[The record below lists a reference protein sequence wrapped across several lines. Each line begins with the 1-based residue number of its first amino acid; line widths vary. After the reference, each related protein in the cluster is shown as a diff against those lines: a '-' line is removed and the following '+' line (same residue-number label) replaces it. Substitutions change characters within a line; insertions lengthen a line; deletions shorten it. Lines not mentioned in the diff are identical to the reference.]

1 MSQTP
6 NKTIWTPD
14 YEIYIPSNEA
24 VITQRKLEG
33 LKKLAEIKQWGIRNP
48 TKFMKQFIGVDLLD
62 SQEYVF
68 MNSWNKP
75 FCLWLESRGAGKAL
89 DLDTRI
95 PTPSGDKTMRDIEI
109 GDYVFDEKGK
119 PTKVIAISPIFYD
132 HDCYEVEFSDGEK
145 IIADADHLWEV
156 NDHNQ
161 IKTINT
167 ELMFKTYLHPPR
179 KNHPSWKQE
188 KRYSV
193 ELCKPLEYEEK
204 ELPIHPYV
212 LGLWLGDGKSD
223 DGYITTHRKDC
234 DEMVS
239 LIKSTRYKVSSIYDD
254 SGNNK
259 RIRILNQYDVPL
271 RTLLRENNLFFN
283 KHIPES
289 YLLSST
295 KQRLELMQGLMDTD
309 GTIDKRGTNLCE
321 FTQSIK
327 HERLINDFSCL
338 LSSFGIKH
346 KLICRENKLQNNIYK
361 SIRISFKISKN
372 IPCFK
377 LNRKISLINTEKNIP
392 VRTLRKTI
400 VKVASIESRP
410 TKCICV
416 DSPSHLYLCGE
427 KNTVTHNSTMLA
439 LYFMTK
445 GLLFN
450 NYWAYI
456 CSGNADQAQETFRK
470 IEDIAKKNIES
481 MTGLTDVFVNELVK
495 NQANTDGFV
504 RSPMGFTY
512 KLYNGSFVKTL
523 NSNID
528 GKRGKRANAVC
539 FDEGSW
545 LTEEIFNV
553 IGAFTAVN
561 KDFKLGGDVD
571 VNAIPREIPNQLLY
585 ASSASSV
592 DTAFY
597 NKYRDFSKKMF
608 LGDDRYFVADI
619 NCDIVIHATRKG
631 IALNKSLLSQETVDN
646 EMRNNPE
653 KALREYY
660 NRFTKDGGV
669 NQIIKRS
676 LIVRNSEKYV
686 PVMYNDTG
694 ERKFV
699 LCYDPAR
706 NIDNSTVLI
715 CEILD
720 TEDGYKLRVVNSV
733 NFTDL
738 NIKKKKKPM
747 RTPDQ
752 IAALK
757 ELIVNYNGKDVPDY
771 DNIFFLIDGGS
782 GGGGNLIPDFFMEDW
797 KDKAGKTHKGLL
809 DKEYSA
815 DYIKQYPTAINKI
828 KVVTPSAYKSQMYE
842 ALIKMVES
850 DLIIFPEHY
859 DNHGYLVFTNEDTFK
874 VNSVKQELYAKGFTD
889 EEVEEKLSEMNLVQQ
904 ETYKLS
910 LDEENA
916 LSQIDAMKEEIVNIC
931 RTKRDGGKDAFKLPA
946 HKDADTGASEGTM
959 HKHHCALAA

>member
-1 MSQTP
+1 MQIATQD
-6 NKTIWTPD
+6 KTIWTPD
-14 YEIYIPSNEA
+14 YQIYVKPTEA
-24 VITQRKLEG
+24 IISQRKLEG

-48 TKFMKQFIGVDLLD
+48 TKFMTRFLGVELLD

-95 PTPSGDKTMRDIEI
+95 PTPSGDKTMRDIEV
-109 GDYVFDEKGK
+109 GDYVFDDKGN
-119 PTKVIAISPIFYD
+119 PTKVIGVSPIFYD
-132 HDCYEVEFSDGEK
+132 HECYEVEFSDGEK
-145 IIADADHLWEV
+145 IIADAEHLWKIV
-156 NDHNQ
+156 NGNN
-161 IKTINT
+161 IKV
-167 ELMFKTYLHPPR
+167 LKTHDIFESYY
-179 KNHPSWKQE
+179 
-188 KRYSV
+188 KRIDKSNFLVPVCPGMDKYENSYKEISSV
-193 ELCKPLEYEEK
+193 
-204 ELPIHPYV
+204 
-212 LGLWLGDGKSD
+212 
-223 DGYITTHRKDC
+223 TTH
-234 DEMVS
+234 
-239 LIKSTRYKVSSIYDD
+239 
-254 SGNNK
+254 
-259 RIRILNQYDVPL
+259 
-271 RTLLRENNLFFN
+271 
-283 KHIPES
+283 
-289 YLLSST
+289 
-295 KQRLELMQGLMDTD
+295 
-309 GTIDKRGTNLCE
+309 
-321 FTQSIK
+321 
-327 HERLINDFSCL
+327 
-338 LSSFGIKH
+338 
-346 KLICRENKLQNNIYK
+346 QN
-361 SIRISFKISKN
+361 
-372 IPCFK
+372 
-377 LNRKISLINTEKNIP
+377 
-392 VRTLRKTI
+392 
-400 VKVASIESRP
+400 RP

-445 GLLFN
+445 GMLFN

-481 MTGLTDVFVNELVK
+481 MTGLTDVFKNEIVI
-495 NQANTDGFV
+495 NQANSDGFI

-512 KLYNGSFVKTL
+512 RLYNGSFVKTL

-545 LTEEIFNV
+545 LSEEIFNV

-561 KDFKLGGDVD
+561 KEFKLGGNVD

-597 NKYRDFSKKMF
+597 SKYRDFSKKMF

-619 NCDIVIHATRKG
+619 NCDVVIHATKKG
-631 IALNKSLLSQETVDN
+631 IPLSKSLLSQETVDN

-660 NRFTKDGGV
+660 NRFTKDGGI

-676 LIVRNSEKYV
+676 LIVRNSEKYA
-686 PVMYNDTG
+686 PVLYNDTG
-694 ERKFV
+694 ERKFL

-706 NIDNSTVLI
+706 NIDNSTVLVS
-715 CEILD
+715 EILD
-720 TEDGYKLRVVNSV
+720 TDDGYKLKIVNSV

-752 IAALK
+752 IEALK
-757 ELIVNYNGKDVPDY
+757 ELLINYNGKNIPDY
-771 DNIFFLIDGGS
+771 DNVFFMIDGGS

-797 KDKAGKTHKGLL
+797 KDKTGKTHKGLL

-815 DYIKQYPTAINKI
+815 DYIKQYPTAVNKI

-850 DLIIFPEHY
+850 DLIIFPEQY
-859 DNHGYLVFTNEDTFK
+859 DNHGFLVFSNHNTEKINE
-874 VNSVKQELYAKGFTD
+874 VKAELYANGFTD
-889 EEVEEKLSEMNLVQQ
+889 KEVDEKLSEMNLVQQ

-931 RTKRDGGKDAFKLPA
+931 RVKRDGGKDAFKLPA
-946 HKDADTGASEGTM
+946 HKDADTGASEATM
-959 HKHHCALAA
+959 HKIRCAIAA

>member
-1 MSQTP
+1 MKQKTP
-6 NKTIWTPD
+6 EKTIWTPD
-14 YEIYIPSNEA
+14 YEIYIPPNEN
-24 VITQRKLEG
+24 VVTQRKLEG
-33 LKKLAEIKQWGIRNP
+33 LQKLAEIKQWGIRNP
-48 TKFMKQFIGVDLLD
+48 TKFMNRFLGVELLD

-68 MNSWNKP
+68 MNSWHRP

-95 PTPSGDKTMRDIEI
+95 PTPFGDKTMRDIQI

-119 PTKVIAISPIFYD
+119 PTKVIATSPIFYD

-156 NDHNQ
+156 HCLNSTYV
-161 IKTINT
+161 KNT
-167 ELMFKTYLHPPR
+167 ATL
-179 KNHPSWKQE
+179 
-188 KRYSV
+188 YSV
-193 ELCKPLEYEEK
+193 YNRQDKKEYF
-204 ELPIHPYV
+204 
-212 LGLWLGDGKSD
+212 
-223 DGYITTHRKDC
+223 
-234 DEMVS
+234 
-239 LIKSTRYKVSSIYDD
+239 
-254 SGNNK
+254 
-259 RIRILNQYDVPL
+259 Q
-271 RTLLRENNLFFN
+271 
-283 KHIPES
+283 
-289 YLLSST
+289 
-295 KQRLELMQGLMDTD
+295 
-309 GTIDKRGTNLCE
+309 
-321 FTQSIK
+321 
-327 HERLINDFSCL
+327 
-338 LSSFGIKH
+338 
-346 KLICRENKLQNNIYK
+346 
-361 SIRISFKISKN
+361 
-372 IPCFK
+372 
-377 LNRKISLINTEKNIP
+377 
-392 VRTLRKTI
+392 
-400 VKVASIESRP
+400 VKVCTSKDAYGNLHKEITSVTPHKTVP

-445 GLLFN
+445 GMLFN

-470 IEDIAKKNIES
+470 IEDIAKNNIES
-481 MTGLTDVFVNELVK
+481 MTGLTDIFRNEIVI
-495 NQANTDGFV
+495 NQANSDGFI

-545 LTEEIFNV
+545 LSEEIFNV

-561 KDFKLGGDVD
+561 KGFKMGGGVD
-571 VNAIPREIPNQLLY
+571 TNALPREIPNQLLY

-619 NCDIVIHATRKG
+619 NCDIVIHATQKG
-631 IALNKSLLSQETVDN
+631 IPLNKALLDQATVDN

-660 NRFTKDGGV
+660 NRFTKDGGI

-676 LIVRNSEKYV
+676 LIVRNSEKYA
-686 PVMYNDTG
+686 PVLYNDTG

-715 CEILD
+715 CEILE
-720 TEDGYKLRVVNSV
+720 TEDGYKLKVVNSV

-747 RTPDQ
+747 RTPEQ
-752 IAALK
+752 IEALK
-757 ELIVNYNGKDVPDY
+757 ELIINYNGKNVPDY
-771 DNIFFLIDGGS
+771 DNIFFMIDGGS

-809 DKEYSA
+809 DREYSE
-815 DYIKQYPTAINKI
+815 DYIKQYPRAINKI
-828 KVVTPSAYKSQMYE
+828 KVVTPSGYKSQMYE

-850 DLIIFPEHY
+850 DLIIFPEQY
-859 DNHGYLVFTNEDTFK
+859 DNHGYLVFSNQNKEE
-874 VNSVKQELYAKGFTD
+874 VNRVKQELYASGLTD
-889 EEVEEKLSEMNLVQQ
+889 EQVDEKLSEMNLVSQ

-931 RTKRDGGKDAFKLPA
+931 RVKRDGGKDSFKLPA
-946 HKDADTGASEGTM
+946 HKDADTGASEATM
-959 HKHHCALAA
+959 HKQHCASAA

>member
-1 MSQTP
+1 MQIATQD
-6 NKTIWTPD
+6 KTIWTPD
-14 YEIYIPSNEA
+14 YQIYVKPTDAIIS
-24 VITQRKLEG
+24 QRKLEG

-48 TKFMKQFIGVDLLD
+48 TKFMTRFLGVELLD

-95 PTPSGDKTMRDIEI
+95 PTPSGDKTMRDIEV
-109 GDYVFDEKGK
+109 GDYVFDDKGN
-119 PTKVIAISPIFYD
+119 PTKVIGVSPIFYD
-132 HDCYEVEFSDGEK
+132 HECYEVEFSDGEK
-145 IIADADHLWEV
+145 IIADAEHLWKIV
-156 NDHNQ
+156 DGNN
-161 IKTINT
+161 IKV
-167 ELMFKTYLHPPR
+167 LKTHDIFESYY
-179 KNHPSWKQE
+179 
-188 KRYSV
+188 KRIDKSNFLVPVCPGMDKYENSYKEISSV
-193 ELCKPLEYEEK
+193 
-204 ELPIHPYV
+204 
-212 LGLWLGDGKSD
+212 
-223 DGYITTHRKDC
+223 TTH
-234 DEMVS
+234 
-239 LIKSTRYKVSSIYDD
+239 
-254 SGNNK
+254 
-259 RIRILNQYDVPL
+259 Q
-271 RTLLRENNLFFN
+271 
-283 KHIPES
+283 
-289 YLLSST
+289 
-295 KQRLELMQGLMDTD
+295 
-309 GTIDKRGTNLCE
+309 
-321 FTQSIK
+321 
-327 HERLINDFSCL
+327 
-338 LSSFGIKH
+338 
-346 KLICRENKLQNNIYK
+346 
-361 SIRISFKISKN
+361 
-372 IPCFK
+372 
-377 LNRKISLINTEKNIP
+377 
-392 VRTLRKTI
+392 
-400 VKVASIESRP
+400 SRP

-445 GLLFN
+445 GMLFN

-481 MTGLTDVFVNELVK
+481 MTGLTDVFKNEIVI
-495 NQANTDGFV
+495 NQANSDGFI

-512 KLYNGSFVKTL
+512 RLYNGSFVKTL

-545 LTEEIFNV
+545 LSEEIFNV

-561 KDFKLGGDVD
+561 KEFKLGGNVD

-597 NKYRDFSKKMF
+597 SKYRDFSKKMF

-619 NCDIVIHATRKG
+619 NCDVVIHATKKG
-631 IALNKSLLSQETVDN
+631 IPLSKSLLSQETVDN

-660 NRFTKDGGV
+660 NRFTKDGGI

-676 LIVRNSEKYV
+676 LIVRNSEKYA
-686 PVMYNDTG
+686 PVLYNDTG
-694 ERKFV
+694 ERKFL

-706 NIDNSTVLI
+706 NIDNSTVLVS
-715 CEILD
+715 EILD
-720 TEDGYKLRVVNSV
+720 TDDGYKLKIVNSV

-752 IAALK
+752 IEALK
-757 ELIVNYNGKDVPDY
+757 ELLINYNGKNVPDY
-771 DNIFFLIDGGS
+771 DNVFFMIDGGS

-797 KDKAGKTHKGLL
+797 KDKTGKTHKGLL

-815 DYIKQYPTAINKI
+815 DYIKQYPTAVNKI

-842 ALIKMVES
+842 ALIKMIES
-850 DLIIFPEHY
+850 DLIIFPEQY
-859 DNHGYLVFTNEDTFK
+859 DNHGFLVFSNHNTEKINE
-874 VNSVKQELYAKGFTD
+874 VKAELYANGFTD
-889 EEVEEKLSEMNLVQQ
+889 EEVDEKLSEMNLVQQ

-931 RTKRDGGKDAFKLPA
+931 RVKRDGGKDAFKLPA
-946 HKDADTGASEGTM
+946 HKDADTGASEATM
-959 HKHHCALAA
+959 HKIRCAIAA

>member
-1 MSQTP
+1 MQIATQD
-6 NKTIWTPD
+6 KTIWTPD
-14 YEIYIPSNEA
+14 YQIYVKPTEA
-24 VITQRKLEG
+24 IISQRKLEG

-48 TKFMKQFIGVDLLD
+48 TKFMTRFLGVELLD

-95 PTPSGDKTMRDIEI
+95 PTPSGDKTMRDIEV
-109 GDYVFDEKGK
+109 GDYVFDDKGN
-119 PTKVIAISPIFYD
+119 PTKVIGVSPIFYD
-132 HDCYEVEFSDGEK
+132 HECYEVEFSDGEK
-145 IIADADHLWEV
+145 IIADAEHLWKIV
-156 NDHNQ
+156 NGNN
-161 IKTINT
+161 IKV
-167 ELMFKTYLHPPR
+167 LKTHDIFESYY
-179 KNHPSWKQE
+179 
-188 KRYSV
+188 KRIDKSNFLVPVCPGMDKYENSYKEISSV
-193 ELCKPLEYEEK
+193 
-204 ELPIHPYV
+204 
-212 LGLWLGDGKSD
+212 
-223 DGYITTHRKDC
+223 TTH
-234 DEMVS
+234 
-239 LIKSTRYKVSSIYDD
+239 
-254 SGNNK
+254 
-259 RIRILNQYDVPL
+259 Q
-271 RTLLRENNLFFN
+271 
-283 KHIPES
+283 
-289 YLLSST
+289 
-295 KQRLELMQGLMDTD
+295 
-309 GTIDKRGTNLCE
+309 
-321 FTQSIK
+321 
-327 HERLINDFSCL
+327 
-338 LSSFGIKH
+338 
-346 KLICRENKLQNNIYK
+346 
-361 SIRISFKISKN
+361 
-372 IPCFK
+372 
-377 LNRKISLINTEKNIP
+377 
-392 VRTLRKTI
+392 
-400 VKVASIESRP
+400 SRP

-445 GLLFN
+445 GMLFN

-481 MTGLTDVFVNELVK
+481 MTGLTDVFKNEIVI
-495 NQANTDGFV
+495 NQANSDGFI

-512 KLYNGSFVKTL
+512 RLYNGSFVKTL

-545 LTEEIFNV
+545 LSEEIFNV

-561 KDFKLGGDVD
+561 KEFKLGGNVD

-597 NKYRDFSKKMF
+597 SKYRDFSKKMF

-619 NCDIVIHATRKG
+619 NCDVVIHATKKG
-631 IALNKSLLSQETVDN
+631 IPLSKSLLSQETVDN

-660 NRFTKDGGV
+660 NRFTKDGGI

-676 LIVRNSEKYV
+676 LIVRNSEKYA
-686 PVMYNDTG
+686 PVLYNDTG
-694 ERKFV
+694 ERKFL

-706 NIDNSTVLI
+706 NIDNSTVLVS
-715 CEILD
+715 EILD
-720 TEDGYKLRVVNSV
+720 TDDGYKLKIVNSV

-752 IAALK
+752 IEALK
-757 ELIVNYNGKDVPDY
+757 ELLINYNGKNVPDY
-771 DNIFFLIDGGS
+771 DNVFFMIDGGS

-797 KDKAGKTHKGLL
+797 KDKTGKTHKGLL

-815 DYIKQYPTAINKI
+815 DYIKQYPTAVNKI

-850 DLIIFPEHY
+850 DLIIFPEQY
-859 DNHGYLVFTNEDTFK
+859 DNHGFLVFSNHNTEKINE
-874 VNSVKQELYAKGFTD
+874 VKAELYANGFTD
-889 EEVEEKLSEMNLVQQ
+889 KEVDEKLSEMNLVQQ

-931 RTKRDGGKDAFKLPA
+931 RVKRDGGKDAFKLPA
-946 HKDADTGASEGTM
+946 HKDADTGASEATM
-959 HKHHCALAA
+959 HKIRCAIAA

>member
-1 MSQTP
+1 MQIATQD
-6 NKTIWTPD
+6 KTIWTPD
-14 YEIYIPSNEA
+14 YQIYVKPTDAIIS
-24 VITQRKLEG
+24 QRKLEG

-48 TKFMKQFIGVDLLD
+48 TKFMTRFLGVELLD

-95 PTPSGDKTMRDIEI
+95 PTPSGDKTMRDIEV
-109 GDYVFDEKGK
+109 GDYVFDDKGN
-119 PTKVIAISPIFYD
+119 PTKVIGVSPIFYD
-132 HDCYEVEFSDGEK
+132 HECYEVEFSDGEK
-145 IIADADHLWEV
+145 IIADAEHLWKIV
-156 NDHNQ
+156 NGNN
-161 IKTINT
+161 IKV
-167 ELMFKTYLHPPR
+167 LKTHDIFESYY
-179 KNHPSWKQE
+179 
-188 KRYSV
+188 KRIDKSNFLVPVCPGMDKYENSYKEISSV
-193 ELCKPLEYEEK
+193 
-204 ELPIHPYV
+204 
-212 LGLWLGDGKSD
+212 
-223 DGYITTHRKDC
+223 TTH
-234 DEMVS
+234 
-239 LIKSTRYKVSSIYDD
+239 
-254 SGNNK
+254 
-259 RIRILNQYDVPL
+259 Q
-271 RTLLRENNLFFN
+271 
-283 KHIPES
+283 
-289 YLLSST
+289 
-295 KQRLELMQGLMDTD
+295 
-309 GTIDKRGTNLCE
+309 
-321 FTQSIK
+321 
-327 HERLINDFSCL
+327 
-338 LSSFGIKH
+338 
-346 KLICRENKLQNNIYK
+346 
-361 SIRISFKISKN
+361 
-372 IPCFK
+372 
-377 LNRKISLINTEKNIP
+377 
-392 VRTLRKTI
+392 
-400 VKVASIESRP
+400 SRP

-445 GLLFN
+445 GMLFN

-481 MTGLTDVFVNELVK
+481 MTGLTDVFKNEIVI
-495 NQANTDGFV
+495 NQANSDGFI

-512 KLYNGSFVKTL
+512 RLYNGSFVKTL

-545 LTEEIFNV
+545 LSEEIFNV

-561 KDFKLGGDVD
+561 KEFKLGGNVD

-597 NKYRDFSKKMF
+597 SKYRDFSKKMF

-619 NCDIVIHATRKG
+619 NCDVVIHATKKG
-631 IALNKSLLSQETVDN
+631 IPLSKSLLSQETVDN

-660 NRFTKDGGV
+660 NRFTKDGGI

-676 LIVRNSEKYV
+676 LIVRNSEKYA
-686 PVMYNDTG
+686 PVLYNDTG
-694 ERKFV
+694 ERKFL

-706 NIDNSTVLI
+706 NIDNSTVLVS
-715 CEILD
+715 EILD
-720 TEDGYKLRVVNSV
+720 TDDGYKLKIVNSV

-752 IAALK
+752 IEALK
-757 ELIVNYNGKDVPDY
+757 ELLINYNGKNVPDY
-771 DNIFFLIDGGS
+771 DNVFFMIDGGS

-797 KDKAGKTHKGLL
+797 KDKTGKTHKGLL

-815 DYIKQYPTAINKI
+815 DYIKQYPTAVNKI

-850 DLIIFPEHY
+850 DLIIFPEQY
-859 DNHGYLVFTNEDTFK
+859 DNHGFLVFSNHNTEKINE
-874 VNSVKQELYAKGFTD
+874 VKAELYANGFTD
-889 EEVEEKLSEMNLVQQ
+889 KEVDEKLSEMNLVQQ

-931 RTKRDGGKDAFKLPA
+931 RVKRDGGKDAFKLPA
-946 HKDADTGASEGTM
+946 HKDADTGASEATM
-959 HKHHCALAA
+959 HKIRCAIAA

>member
-1 MSQTP
+1 MQIATQD
-6 NKTIWTPD
+6 KTIWTPD
-14 YEIYIPSNEA
+14 YQIYVKPTEA
-24 VITQRKLEG
+24 IISQRKLEG

-48 TKFMKQFIGVDLLD
+48 TKFMTRFLGVELLD

-95 PTPSGDKTMRDIEI
+95 PTPSGDKTMRDIEV
-109 GDYVFDEKGK
+109 GDYVFDDKGN
-119 PTKVIAISPIFYD
+119 PTKVIGVSPIFYD
-132 HDCYEVEFSDGEK
+132 HECYEVEFSDGEK
-145 IIADADHLWEV
+145 IIADAEHLWKIV
-156 NDHNQ
+156 NGNN
-161 IKTINT
+161 IKV
-167 ELMFKTYLHPPR
+167 LKTHDIFESYY
-179 KNHPSWKQE
+179 
-188 KRYSV
+188 KRIDKSNFLVPVCPGMDKYENSYKEISSV
-193 ELCKPLEYEEK
+193 
-204 ELPIHPYV
+204 
-212 LGLWLGDGKSD
+212 
-223 DGYITTHRKDC
+223 TTH
-234 DEMVS
+234 
-239 LIKSTRYKVSSIYDD
+239 
-254 SGNNK
+254 
-259 RIRILNQYDVPL
+259 Q
-271 RTLLRENNLFFN
+271 
-283 KHIPES
+283 
-289 YLLSST
+289 
-295 KQRLELMQGLMDTD
+295 
-309 GTIDKRGTNLCE
+309 
-321 FTQSIK
+321 
-327 HERLINDFSCL
+327 
-338 LSSFGIKH
+338 
-346 KLICRENKLQNNIYK
+346 
-361 SIRISFKISKN
+361 
-372 IPCFK
+372 
-377 LNRKISLINTEKNIP
+377 
-392 VRTLRKTI
+392 
-400 VKVASIESRP
+400 SRP

-445 GLLFN
+445 GMLFN

-481 MTGLTDVFVNELVK
+481 MTGLTDVFKNEIVI
-495 NQANTDGFV
+495 NQANSDGFI

-512 KLYNGSFVKTL
+512 RLYNGSFVKTL

-545 LTEEIFNV
+545 LSEEIFNV

-561 KDFKLGGDVD
+561 KEFKLGGNVD

-619 NCDIVIHATRKG
+619 NCDVVIHATKKG
-631 IALNKSLLSQETVDN
+631 IPLSKSLLSQETVDN

-660 NRFTKDGGV
+660 NRFTKDGGI

-676 LIVRNSEKYV
+676 LIVRNSEKYA
-686 PVMYNDTG
+686 PVLYNDTG
-694 ERKFV
+694 ERKFL

-706 NIDNSTVLI
+706 NIDNSTVLVS
-715 CEILD
+715 EILD
-720 TEDGYKLRVVNSV
+720 TDDGYKLKIVNSV

-752 IAALK
+752 IEALK
-757 ELIVNYNGKDVPDY
+757 ELLINYNGKNIPDY
-771 DNIFFLIDGGS
+771 DNVFFMIDGGS

-797 KDKAGKTHKGLL
+797 KDKTGKTHKGLL

-815 DYIKQYPTAINKI
+815 DYIKQYPTAVNKI

-850 DLIIFPEHY
+850 DLIIFPEQY
-859 DNHGYLVFTNEDTFK
+859 DNHGFLVFSNHNTEKINE
-874 VNSVKQELYAKGFTD
+874 VKAELYANGFTD
-889 EEVEEKLSEMNLVQQ
+889 KEVDEKLSEMNLVQQ

-931 RTKRDGGKDAFKLPA
+931 RVKRDGGKDAFKLPA
-946 HKDADTGASEGTM
+946 HKDADTGASEATM
-959 HKHHCALAA
+959 HKIRCAIAA

>member
-1 MSQTP
+1 MQIATQD
-6 NKTIWTPD
+6 KTIWTPD
-14 YEIYIPSNEA
+14 YQIYVKPTEA
-24 VITQRKLEG
+24 IISQRKLEG

-48 TKFMKQFIGVDLLD
+48 TKFMTRFLGVELLD

-95 PTPSGDKTMRDIEI
+95 PTPSGDKTMRDIEV
-109 GDYVFDEKGK
+109 GDYVFDDKGN
-119 PTKVIAISPIFYD
+119 PTKVIGISPIFYD
-132 HDCYEVEFSDGEK
+132 HECYEVEFSDGEK
-145 IIADADHLWEV
+145 IIADAEHLWKIV
-156 NDHNQ
+156 NGNNTKVL
-161 IKTINT
+161 KTHDIF
-167 ELMFKTYLHPPR
+167 ESYY
-179 KNHPSWKQE
+179 
-188 KRYSV
+188 KRIDKSNFLVPVCPGMDKYENSYKEISSV
-193 ELCKPLEYEEK
+193 
-204 ELPIHPYV
+204 
-212 LGLWLGDGKSD
+212 
-223 DGYITTHRKDC
+223 TTH
-234 DEMVS
+234 
-239 LIKSTRYKVSSIYDD
+239 
-254 SGNNK
+254 
-259 RIRILNQYDVPL
+259 Q
-271 RTLLRENNLFFN
+271 
-283 KHIPES
+283 
-289 YLLSST
+289 
-295 KQRLELMQGLMDTD
+295 
-309 GTIDKRGTNLCE
+309 
-321 FTQSIK
+321 
-327 HERLINDFSCL
+327 
-338 LSSFGIKH
+338 
-346 KLICRENKLQNNIYK
+346 
-361 SIRISFKISKN
+361 
-372 IPCFK
+372 
-377 LNRKISLINTEKNIP
+377 
-392 VRTLRKTI
+392 
-400 VKVASIESRP
+400 SRP

-445 GLLFN
+445 GMLFN

-481 MTGLTDVFVNELVK
+481 MTGLTDVFKNEIVI
-495 NQANTDGFV
+495 NQANSDGFI

-512 KLYNGSFVKTL
+512 RLYNGSFVKTL

-545 LTEEIFNV
+545 LSEEIFNV

-561 KDFKLGGDVD
+561 KEFKLGGNVD

-597 NKYRDFSKKMF
+597 SKYRDFSKKMF

-619 NCDIVIHATRKG
+619 NCDVVIHATQKG
-631 IALNKSLLSQETVDN
+631 IPLSKSLLSQETVDN

-660 NRFTKDGGV
+660 NRFTKDGGI

-676 LIVRNSEKYV
+676 LIVRNSEKYA
-686 PVMYNDTG
+686 PVLYNDTG
-694 ERKFV
+694 ERKFL

-706 NIDNSTVLI
+706 NIDNSTVLVS
-715 CEILD
+715 EILD
-720 TEDGYKLRVVNSV
+720 TDDGYKLKIVNSV

-752 IAALK
+752 IEALK
-757 ELIVNYNGKDVPDY
+757 ELLINYNGKNVPDY
-771 DNIFFLIDGGS
+771 DNVFFMIDGGS

-797 KDKAGKTHKGLL
+797 KDKTGKTHKGLL

-815 DYIKQYPTAINKI
+815 DYIKQYPTAVNKI

-850 DLIIFPEHY
+850 DLIIFPEQY
-859 DNHGYLVFTNEDTFK
+859 DNHGFLVFSNHNTEKINE
-874 VNSVKQELYAKGFTD
+874 VKAELYANGFTD
-889 EEVEEKLSEMNLVQQ
+889 EEVDEKLSEMNLVQQ

-931 RTKRDGGKDAFKLPA
+931 RVKRDGGKDAFKLPA
-946 HKDADTGASEGTM
+946 HKDADTGASEATM
-959 HKHHCALAA
+959 HKIRCAIAA

>member
-1 MSQTP
+1 MQIATQ

-14 YEIYIPSNEA
+14 YQIYVKPTDAIIS
-24 VITQRKLEG
+24 QRKLEG

-48 TKFMKQFIGVDLLD
+48 TKFMTRFLGVELLD

-95 PTPSGDKTMRDIEI
+95 PTPSGDKTMRDIEV
-109 GDYVFDEKGK
+109 GDYVFDDKGN
-119 PTKVIAISPIFYD
+119 PTKVIGVSPIFYD
-132 HDCYEVEFSDGEK
+132 HECYEVEFSDGEK
-145 IIADADHLWEV
+145 IIADAEHLWKIV
-156 NDHNQ
+156 NGNN
-161 IKTINT
+161 IKV
-167 ELMFKTYLHPPR
+167 LKTHDIFEFYY
-179 KNHPSWKQE
+179 
-188 KRYSV
+188 KRIDKSNFLVPVCPGMDKYENSYKEISSV
-193 ELCKPLEYEEK
+193 
-204 ELPIHPYV
+204 
-212 LGLWLGDGKSD
+212 
-223 DGYITTHRKDC
+223 TTH
-234 DEMVS
+234 
-239 LIKSTRYKVSSIYDD
+239 
-254 SGNNK
+254 
-259 RIRILNQYDVPL
+259 Q
-271 RTLLRENNLFFN
+271 
-283 KHIPES
+283 
-289 YLLSST
+289 
-295 KQRLELMQGLMDTD
+295 
-309 GTIDKRGTNLCE
+309 
-321 FTQSIK
+321 
-327 HERLINDFSCL
+327 
-338 LSSFGIKH
+338 
-346 KLICRENKLQNNIYK
+346 
-361 SIRISFKISKN
+361 
-372 IPCFK
+372 
-377 LNRKISLINTEKNIP
+377 
-392 VRTLRKTI
+392 
-400 VKVASIESRP
+400 SRP

-445 GLLFN
+445 GMLFN

-481 MTGLTDVFVNELVK
+481 MTGLTDVFKNEIVI
-495 NQANTDGFV
+495 NQANSDGFI

-512 KLYNGSFVKTL
+512 RLYNGSFVKTL

-545 LTEEIFNV
+545 LSEEIFNV

-561 KDFKLGGDVD
+561 KEFKLGGNVD

-597 NKYRDFSKKMF
+597 SKYRDFSKKMF

-619 NCDIVIHATRKG
+619 NCDVVIHATKKG
-631 IALNKSLLSQETVDN
+631 IPLSKSLLSQETVDN

-660 NRFTKDGGV
+660 NRFTKDGGI

-676 LIVRNSEKYV
+676 LIVRNSEKYA
-686 PVMYNDTG
+686 PVLYNDTG
-694 ERKFV
+694 ERKFL

-706 NIDNSTVLI
+706 NIDNSTVLVS
-715 CEILD
+715 EILD
-720 TEDGYKLRVVNSV
+720 TDDGYKLKIVNSV

-752 IAALK
+752 IEALK
-757 ELIVNYNGKDVPDY
+757 ELLINYNGKNVPDY
-771 DNIFFLIDGGS
+771 DNVFFMIDGGS

-797 KDKAGKTHKGLL
+797 KDKTGKTHKGLL

-815 DYIKQYPTAINKI
+815 DYIKQYPTAVNKI

-842 ALIKMVES
+842 ALIKMIES
-850 DLIIFPEHY
+850 DLIIFPEQY
-859 DNHGYLVFTNEDTFK
+859 DNHGFLVFSNHNTEKINE
-874 VNSVKQELYAKGFTD
+874 VKAELYANGFTD
-889 EEVEEKLSEMNLVQQ
+889 EEVDEKLSEMNLVQQ

-931 RTKRDGGKDAFKLPA
+931 RVKRDGGKDAFKLPA
-946 HKDADTGASEGTM
+946 HKDADTGASEATM
-959 HKHHCALAA
+959 HKIRCAIAA

>member
-6 NKTIWTPD
+6 EKAIWTPE
-14 YEIYIPSNEA
+14 YEIYIPSNET

-48 TKFMKQFIGVDLLD
+48 TKFMKEFIGVELLD

-75 FCLWLESRGAGKAL
+75 FCLWLESRGAGK
-89 DLDTRI
+89 
-95 PTPSGDKTMRDIEI
+95 
-109 GDYVFDEKGK
+109 
-119 PTKVIAISPIFYD
+119 
-132 HDCYEVEFSDGEK
+132 
-145 IIADADHLWEV
+145 
-156 NDHNQ
+156 
-161 IKTINT
+161 
-167 ELMFKTYLHPPR
+167 
-179 KNHPSWKQE
+179 
-188 KRYSV
+188 
-193 ELCKPLEYEEK
+193 
-204 ELPIHPYV
+204 
-212 LGLWLGDGKSD
+212 
-223 DGYITTHRKDC
+223 
-234 DEMVS
+234 
-239 LIKSTRYKVSSIYDD
+239 
-254 SGNNK
+254 
-259 RIRILNQYDVPL
+259 
-271 RTLLRENNLFFN
+271 
-283 KHIPES
+283 
-289 YLLSST
+289 
-295 KQRLELMQGLMDTD
+295 
-309 GTIDKRGTNLCE
+309 
-321 FTQSIK
+321 
-327 HERLINDFSCL
+327 
-338 LSSFGIKH
+338 
-346 KLICRENKLQNNIYK
+346 
-361 SIRISFKISKN
+361 
-372 IPCFK
+372 
-377 LNRKISLINTEKNIP
+377 
-392 VRTLRKTI
+392 
-400 VKVASIESRP
+400 
-410 TKCICV
+410 
-416 DSPSHLYLCGE
+416 
-427 KNTVTHNSTMLA
+427 STMLA

-481 MTGLTDVFVNELVK
+481 MTGLTDVFINELVK
-495 NQANTDGFV
+495 SQANTDGFV

-545 LTEEIFNV
+545 LSEEIFNV

-561 KDFKLGGDVD
+561 KEFKLGGDID

-597 NKYRDFSKKMF
+597 NKYRDFSKKML

-619 NCDIVIHATRKG
+619 NCDIVIHATQKG
-631 IALNKSLLSQETVDN
+631 IPLNKSLLSQETVDN

-694 ERKFV
+694 KRKFV

-715 CEILD
+715 SEILD
-720 TEDGYKLRVVNSV
+720 TDEGYKLKIVNSV

-815 DYIKQYPTAINKI
+815 DYIKQYPTAVNKI
-828 KVVTPSAYKSQMYE
+828 KVVTPSGYKSQMYE

-859 DNHGYLVFTNEDTFK
+859 DNHGYLVFTNEDTLK
-874 VNSVKQELYAKGFTD
+874 VNSVKQELYANGFTD

-931 RTKRDGGKDAFKLPA
+931 RVKRDGGKDAFKLPA
-946 HKDADTGASEGTM
+946 HKDADTGASEATM
-959 HKHHCALAA
+959 HDDRAYTLAMTGWYLNELRMQSIRTENKPKIDPKSAFKIRAPKKVSRF

>member
-1 MSQTP
+1 MQIATQD
-6 NKTIWTPD
+6 KTIWTPD
-14 YEIYIPSNEA
+14 YQIYVKPTDAIIS
-24 VITQRKLEG
+24 QRKLEG

-48 TKFMKQFIGVDLLD
+48 TKFMTRFLGVELLD

-95 PTPSGDKTMRDIEI
+95 PTPSGDKTMRDIEV
-109 GDYVFDEKGK
+109 GDYVFDDKGN
-119 PTKVIAISPIFYD
+119 PTKVIGVSPIFYD
-132 HDCYEVEFSDGEK
+132 HECYEVEFSDGEK
-145 IIADADHLWEV
+145 IIADAEHLWKIV
-156 NDHNQ
+156 NGNN
-161 IKTINT
+161 IKV
-167 ELMFKTYLHPPR
+167 LKTHDIFESYY
-179 KNHPSWKQE
+179 
-188 KRYSV
+188 KRIDKSNFLVPVCPGMDKYENSYKEISSV
-193 ELCKPLEYEEK
+193 
-204 ELPIHPYV
+204 
-212 LGLWLGDGKSD
+212 
-223 DGYITTHRKDC
+223 TTH
-234 DEMVS
+234 
-239 LIKSTRYKVSSIYDD
+239 
-254 SGNNK
+254 
-259 RIRILNQYDVPL
+259 Q
-271 RTLLRENNLFFN
+271 
-283 KHIPES
+283 
-289 YLLSST
+289 
-295 KQRLELMQGLMDTD
+295 
-309 GTIDKRGTNLCE
+309 
-321 FTQSIK
+321 
-327 HERLINDFSCL
+327 
-338 LSSFGIKH
+338 
-346 KLICRENKLQNNIYK
+346 
-361 SIRISFKISKN
+361 
-372 IPCFK
+372 
-377 LNRKISLINTEKNIP
+377 
-392 VRTLRKTI
+392 
-400 VKVASIESRP
+400 SRP

-445 GLLFN
+445 GMLFN

-481 MTGLTDVFVNELVK
+481 MTGLTDVFKNEIVI
-495 NQANTDGFV
+495 NQANSDGFI

-512 KLYNGSFVKTL
+512 RLYNGSFVKTL

-545 LTEEIFNV
+545 LSEEIFNV

-561 KDFKLGGDVD
+561 KEFKLGGNVD

-619 NCDIVIHATRKG
+619 NCDVVIHATKKG
-631 IALNKSLLSQETVDN
+631 IPLSKSLLSQETVDN

-660 NRFTKDGGV
+660 NRFTKDGGI

-676 LIVRNSEKYV
+676 LIVRNSEKYA
-686 PVMYNDTG
+686 PVLYNDTG
-694 ERKFV
+694 ERKFL

-706 NIDNSTVLI
+706 NIDNSTVLVS
-715 CEILD
+715 EILD
-720 TEDGYKLRVVNSV
+720 TDDGYKLKIVNSV

-752 IAALK
+752 IEALK
-757 ELIVNYNGKDVPDY
+757 ELLINYNGKNVPDY
-771 DNIFFLIDGGS
+771 DNVFFMIDGGS

-797 KDKAGKTHKGLL
+797 KDKTGKTHKGLL

-815 DYIKQYPTAINKI
+815 DYIKQYPTAVNKI

-850 DLIIFPEHY
+850 DLIIFPEQY
-859 DNHGYLVFTNEDTFK
+859 DNHGFLVFSNHNTEKINE
-874 VNSVKQELYAKGFTD
+874 VKAELYANGFTD
-889 EEVEEKLSEMNLVQQ
+889 EEVDEKLSEMNLVQQ

-931 RTKRDGGKDAFKLPA
+931 RVKRDGGKDAFKLPA
-946 HKDADTGASEGTM
+946 HKDADTGASEATM
-959 HKHHCALAA
+959 HKIRCAIAA

>member
-1 MSQTP
+1 MQIATQD
-6 NKTIWTPD
+6 KTIWTPD
-14 YEIYIPSNEA
+14 YQIYVKPTEA
-24 VITQRKLEG
+24 IISQRKLEG

-48 TKFMKQFIGVDLLD
+48 TKFMTRFLGVELLD

-95 PTPSGDKTMRDIEI
+95 PTPSGDKTMRDIEV
-109 GDYVFDEKGK
+109 GDYVFDDKGN
-119 PTKVIAISPIFYD
+119 PTKVIGVSPIFYD
-132 HDCYEVEFSDGEK
+132 HECYEVEFSDGEK
-145 IIADADHLWEV
+145 IIADAEHLWKIV
-156 NDHNQ
+156 NGNN
-161 IKTINT
+161 IKV
-167 ELMFKTYLHPPR
+167 LKTHDIFESYY
-179 KNHPSWKQE
+179 
-188 KRYSV
+188 KRIDKSNFLVPVCPGMDKYENSYKEISSV
-193 ELCKPLEYEEK
+193 
-204 ELPIHPYV
+204 
-212 LGLWLGDGKSD
+212 
-223 DGYITTHRKDC
+223 TTH
-234 DEMVS
+234 
-239 LIKSTRYKVSSIYDD
+239 
-254 SGNNK
+254 
-259 RIRILNQYDVPL
+259 Q
-271 RTLLRENNLFFN
+271 
-283 KHIPES
+283 
-289 YLLSST
+289 
-295 KQRLELMQGLMDTD
+295 
-309 GTIDKRGTNLCE
+309 
-321 FTQSIK
+321 
-327 HERLINDFSCL
+327 
-338 LSSFGIKH
+338 
-346 KLICRENKLQNNIYK
+346 
-361 SIRISFKISKN
+361 
-372 IPCFK
+372 
-377 LNRKISLINTEKNIP
+377 
-392 VRTLRKTI
+392 
-400 VKVASIESRP
+400 SRP

-445 GLLFN
+445 GMLFN

-481 MTGLTDVFVNELVK
+481 MTGLTDVFKNEIVI
-495 NQANTDGFV
+495 NQANSDGFI

-512 KLYNGSFVKTL
+512 RLYNGSFVKTL

-545 LTEEIFNV
+545 LSEEIFNV

-561 KDFKLGGDVD
+561 KEFKLGGNVD

-619 NCDIVIHATRKG
+619 NCDVVIHATKKG
-631 IALNKSLLSQETVDN
+631 IPLSKSLLSQETVDN

-660 NRFTKDGGV
+660 NRFTKDGGI

-676 LIVRNSEKYV
+676 LIVRNSEKYA
-686 PVMYNDTG
+686 PVLYNDTG
-694 ERKFV
+694 ERKFL

-706 NIDNSTVLI
+706 NIDNSTVLVS
-715 CEILD
+715 EILD
-720 TEDGYKLRVVNSV
+720 TDDGYKLKIVNSV

-752 IAALK
+752 IEALK
-757 ELIVNYNGKDVPDY
+757 ELLINYNGKNVPDY
-771 DNIFFLIDGGS
+771 DNVFFMIDGGS

-797 KDKAGKTHKGLL
+797 KDKTGKTHKGLL

-815 DYIKQYPTAINKI
+815 DYIKQYPTAVNKI

-850 DLIIFPEHY
+850 DLIIFPEQY
-859 DNHGYLVFTNEDTFK
+859 DNHGFLVFSNHNTEKINE
-874 VNSVKQELYAKGFTD
+874 VKAELYANGFTD
-889 EEVEEKLSEMNLVQQ
+889 KEVDEKLSEMNLVQQ

-931 RTKRDGGKDAFKLPA
+931 RVKRDGGKDAFKLPA
-946 HKDADTGASEGTM
+946 HKDADTGASEATM
-959 HKHHCALAA
+959 HKIRCAIAA

>member
-1 MSQTP
+1 MQIATQD
-6 NKTIWTPD
+6 KTIWTPD
-14 YEIYIPSNEA
+14 YQIYVKPTEA
-24 VITQRKLEG
+24 IISQRKLEG

-48 TKFMKQFIGVDLLD
+48 TKFMTRFLGVELLD

-95 PTPSGDKTMRDIEI
+95 PTPSGDKTMRDIEV
-109 GDYVFDEKGK
+109 GDYVFDDKGN
-119 PTKVIAISPIFYD
+119 PTKVIGVSPIFYD
-132 HDCYEVEFSDGEK
+132 HECYEVEFSDGEK
-145 IIADADHLWEV
+145 IIADAEHLWKIV
-156 NDHNQ
+156 NGNN
-161 IKTINT
+161 IKV
-167 ELMFKTYLHPPR
+167 LKTHDIFESYY
-179 KNHPSWKQE
+179 
-188 KRYSV
+188 KRIDKSNFLVPVCPGMDKYENSYKEISSV
-193 ELCKPLEYEEK
+193 
-204 ELPIHPYV
+204 
-212 LGLWLGDGKSD
+212 
-223 DGYITTHRKDC
+223 TTH
-234 DEMVS
+234 
-239 LIKSTRYKVSSIYDD
+239 
-254 SGNNK
+254 
-259 RIRILNQYDVPL
+259 
-271 RTLLRENNLFFN
+271 
-283 KHIPES
+283 
-289 YLLSST
+289 
-295 KQRLELMQGLMDTD
+295 
-309 GTIDKRGTNLCE
+309 
-321 FTQSIK
+321 
-327 HERLINDFSCL
+327 
-338 LSSFGIKH
+338 
-346 KLICRENKLQNNIYK
+346 QN
-361 SIRISFKISKN
+361 
-372 IPCFK
+372 
-377 LNRKISLINTEKNIP
+377 
-392 VRTLRKTI
+392 
-400 VKVASIESRP
+400 RP

-445 GLLFN
+445 GMLFN

-481 MTGLTDVFVNELVK
+481 MTGLTDVFKNEIVI
-495 NQANTDGFV
+495 NQANSDGFI

-512 KLYNGSFVKTL
+512 RLYNGSFVKTL

-545 LTEEIFNV
+545 LSEEIFNV

-561 KDFKLGGDVD
+561 KEFKLGGNVD

-619 NCDIVIHATRKG
+619 NCDVVIHATKKG
-631 IALNKSLLSQETVDN
+631 IPLSKSLLSQETVDN

-660 NRFTKDGGV
+660 NRFTKDGGI

-676 LIVRNSEKYV
+676 LIVRNSEKYA
-686 PVMYNDTG
+686 PVLYNDTG
-694 ERKFV
+694 ERKFL

-706 NIDNSTVLI
+706 NIDNSTVLVS
-715 CEILD
+715 EILD
-720 TEDGYKLRVVNSV
+720 TDDGYKLKIVNSV

-752 IAALK
+752 IEALK
-757 ELIVNYNGKDVPDY
+757 ELLINYNGKNIPDY
-771 DNIFFLIDGGS
+771 DNVFFMIDGGS

-797 KDKAGKTHKGLL
+797 KDKTGKTHKGLL

-815 DYIKQYPTAINKI
+815 DYIKQYPTAVNKI

-842 ALIKMVES
+842 ALIKMIES
-850 DLIIFPEHY
+850 DLIIFPEQY
-859 DNHGYLVFTNEDTFK
+859 DNHGFLVFSNHNTEKINE
-874 VNSVKQELYAKGFTD
+874 VKAELYANGFTD
-889 EEVEEKLSEMNLVQQ
+889 EEVDEKLSEMNLVQQ

-931 RTKRDGGKDAFKLPA
+931 RVKREGGKDAFKLPA
-946 HKDADTGASEGTM
+946 HKDADTGASEATM
-959 HKHHCALAA
+959 HKIRCAIAA

>member
-1 MSQTP
+1 MQIATQD
-6 NKTIWTPD
+6 KTIWTPD
-14 YEIYIPSNEA
+14 YQIYVKPTDAIIS
-24 VITQRKLEG
+24 QRKLEG

-48 TKFMKQFIGVDLLD
+48 TKFMTRFLGVELLD

-95 PTPSGDKTMRDIEI
+95 PTPSGDKTMRDIEV
-109 GDYVFDEKGK
+109 GDYVFDDKGN
-119 PTKVIAISPIFYD
+119 PTKVIGVSPIFYD
-132 HDCYEVEFSDGEK
+132 HECYEVEFSDGEK
-145 IIADADHLWEV
+145 IIADAEHLWKIV
-156 NDHNQ
+156 NGNN
-161 IKTINT
+161 IKV
-167 ELMFKTYLHPPR
+167 LKTHDIFESYY
-179 KNHPSWKQE
+179 
-188 KRYSV
+188 KRIDKSNFLVPVCPGMDKYENSYKEISSV
-193 ELCKPLEYEEK
+193 
-204 ELPIHPYV
+204 
-212 LGLWLGDGKSD
+212 
-223 DGYITTHRKDC
+223 TTH
-234 DEMVS
+234 
-239 LIKSTRYKVSSIYDD
+239 
-254 SGNNK
+254 
-259 RIRILNQYDVPL
+259 Q
-271 RTLLRENNLFFN
+271 
-283 KHIPES
+283 
-289 YLLSST
+289 
-295 KQRLELMQGLMDTD
+295 
-309 GTIDKRGTNLCE
+309 
-321 FTQSIK
+321 
-327 HERLINDFSCL
+327 
-338 LSSFGIKH
+338 
-346 KLICRENKLQNNIYK
+346 
-361 SIRISFKISKN
+361 
-372 IPCFK
+372 
-377 LNRKISLINTEKNIP
+377 
-392 VRTLRKTI
+392 
-400 VKVASIESRP
+400 SRP

-445 GLLFN
+445 GMLFN

-481 MTGLTDVFVNELVK
+481 MTGLTDVFKNEIVI
-495 NQANTDGFV
+495 NQANSDGFI

-512 KLYNGSFVKTL
+512 RLYNGSFVKTL

-545 LTEEIFNV
+545 LSEEIFNV

-561 KDFKLGGDVD
+561 KEFKLGGNVD

-597 NKYRDFSKKMF
+597 SKYRDFSKKMF

-619 NCDIVIHATRKG
+619 NCDVVIHATKKG
-631 IALNKSLLSQETVDN
+631 IPLSKSLLSQETVDN

-660 NRFTKDGGV
+660 NRFTKDGGI

-676 LIVRNSEKYV
+676 LIVRNSEKYA
-686 PVMYNDTG
+686 PVLYNDTG
-694 ERKFV
+694 ERKFL

-706 NIDNSTVLI
+706 NIDNSTVLVS
-715 CEILD
+715 EILD
-720 TEDGYKLRVVNSV
+720 TDDGYKLKIVNSV

-752 IAALK
+752 IEALK
-757 ELIVNYNGKDVPDY
+757 ELLINYNGKNVPDY
-771 DNIFFLIDGGS
+771 DNVFFMIDGGS

-797 KDKAGKTHKGLL
+797 KDKTGKTHKGLL

-815 DYIKQYPTAINKI
+815 DYIKQYPTAVNKI

-842 ALIKMVES
+842 ALIKMIES
-850 DLIIFPEHY
+850 DLIIFPEQY
-859 DNHGYLVFTNEDTFK
+859 DNHGFLVFSNHNTEKINE
-874 VNSVKQELYAKGFTD
+874 VKAELYANGFTD
-889 EEVEEKLSEMNLVQQ
+889 EEVDEKLSEMNLVQQ

-931 RTKRDGGKDAFKLPA
+931 RVKRDGGKDAFKLPA
-946 HKDADTGASEGTM
+946 HKDADTGASEATM
-959 HKHHCALAA
+959 HKIRCAIAA

>member
-6 NKTIWTPD
+6 EKTIWTPD

-48 TKFMKQFIGVDLLD
+48 TKFMKQFIGVELLD

-109 GDYVFDEKGK
+109 GDYVFDEKGN
-119 PTKVIAISPIFYD
+119 PTKVIATSPIFYD

-156 NDHNQ
+156 HYMNSIYVKNTATLYQMYYRNND
-161 IKTINT
+161 KDY
-167 ELMFKTYLHPPR
+167 F
-179 KNHPSWKQE
+179 
-188 KRYSV
+188 SV
-193 ELCKPLEYEEK
+193 QVCASKDNYGNAYK
-204 ELPIHPYV
+204 ELISITSH
-212 LGLWLGDGKSD
+212 KS
-223 DGYITTHRKDC
+223 
-234 DEMVS
+234 V
-239 LIKSTRYKVSSIYDD
+239 
-254 SGNNK
+254 
-259 RIRILNQYDVPL
+259 
-271 RTLLRENNLFFN
+271 
-283 KHIPES
+283 
-289 YLLSST
+289 
-295 KQRLELMQGLMDTD
+295 
-309 GTIDKRGTNLCE
+309 
-321 FTQSIK
+321 
-327 HERLINDFSCL
+327 
-338 LSSFGIKH
+338 
-346 KLICRENKLQNNIYK
+346 
-361 SIRISFKISKN
+361 
-372 IPCFK
+372 
-377 LNRKISLINTEKNIP
+377 
-392 VRTLRKTI
+392 
-400 VKVASIESRP
+400 P

-416 DSPSHLYLCGE
+416 DSPFHLYLCGE

-545 LTEEIFNV
+545 LSEEIFNV

-561 KDFKLGGDVD
+561 KEFKLGGDID

-597 NKYRDFSKKMF
+597 NKYRDFSKKML

-619 NCDIVIHATRKG
+619 NCDIVIHATQKG
-631 IALNKSLLSQETVDN
+631 IPLNKSLLSQETVDN

-694 ERKFV
+694 KRKFV

-715 CEILD
+715 SEILD
-720 TEDGYKLRVVNSV
+720 TDEGYKLKIVNSV

-815 DYIKQYPTAINKI
+815 DYIKQYPTAVNKI
-828 KVVTPSAYKSQMYE
+828 KVVTPSGYKSQMYE

-859 DNHGYLVFTNEDTFK
+859 DNHGYLVFTNEDTLK
-874 VNSVKQELYAKGFTD
+874 VNSVKQELYANGFTD

-931 RTKRDGGKDAFKLPA
+931 RVKRDGGKDAFKLPA
-946 HKDADTGASEGTM
+946 HKDADTGASEATM
-959 HKHHCALAA
+959 HDDRAYTLAMTGWYLNELRMQSIRTENKPKIDPKSAFKIRAPKKVSRF

>member
-1 MSQTP
+1 MQIATQD
-6 NKTIWTPD
+6 KTIWTPD
-14 YEIYIPSNEA
+14 YQIYVKPTEA
-24 VITQRKLEG
+24 IISQRKLEG

-48 TKFMKQFIGVDLLD
+48 TKFMTRFLGVELLD

-95 PTPSGDKTMRDIEI
+95 PTPSGDKTMRDIEV
-109 GDYVFDEKGK
+109 GDYVFDDKGN
-119 PTKVIAISPIFYD
+119 PTKVIGVSPIFYD
-132 HDCYEVEFSDGEK
+132 HECYEVEFSDGEK
-145 IIADADHLWEV
+145 IIADAEHLWKIV
-156 NDHNQ
+156 NGNN
-161 IKTINT
+161 IKV
-167 ELMFKTYLHPPR
+167 LKTHDIFESYY
-179 KNHPSWKQE
+179 
-188 KRYSV
+188 KRIDKSNFLVPVCPGMDKYENSYKEISSV
-193 ELCKPLEYEEK
+193 
-204 ELPIHPYV
+204 
-212 LGLWLGDGKSD
+212 
-223 DGYITTHRKDC
+223 TTH
-234 DEMVS
+234 
-239 LIKSTRYKVSSIYDD
+239 
-254 SGNNK
+254 
-259 RIRILNQYDVPL
+259 Q
-271 RTLLRENNLFFN
+271 
-283 KHIPES
+283 
-289 YLLSST
+289 
-295 KQRLELMQGLMDTD
+295 
-309 GTIDKRGTNLCE
+309 
-321 FTQSIK
+321 
-327 HERLINDFSCL
+327 
-338 LSSFGIKH
+338 
-346 KLICRENKLQNNIYK
+346 
-361 SIRISFKISKN
+361 
-372 IPCFK
+372 
-377 LNRKISLINTEKNIP
+377 
-392 VRTLRKTI
+392 
-400 VKVASIESRP
+400 SRP

-445 GLLFN
+445 GMLFN

-481 MTGLTDVFVNELVK
+481 MTGLTDVFKNEIVI
-495 NQANTDGFV
+495 NQANSDGFI

-512 KLYNGSFVKTL
+512 RLYNGSFVKTL

-545 LTEEIFNV
+545 LSEEIFNV

-561 KDFKLGGDVD
+561 KEFKLGGNVD

-597 NKYRDFSKKMF
+597 SKYRDFSKKMF

-619 NCDIVIHATRKG
+619 NCDVVIHATKKG
-631 IALNKSLLSQETVDN
+631 IPLSKSLLSQETVDN

-660 NRFTKDGGV
+660 NRFTKDGGI

-676 LIVRNSEKYV
+676 LIVRNSEKYA
-686 PVMYNDTG
+686 PVLYNDTG
-694 ERKFV
+694 ERKFL

-706 NIDNSTVLI
+706 NIDNSTVLVS
-715 CEILD
+715 EILD
-720 TEDGYKLRVVNSV
+720 TDDGYKLKIVNSV

-752 IAALK
+752 IEALK
-757 ELIVNYNGKDVPDY
+757 ELLINYNGKNVPDY
-771 DNIFFLIDGGS
+771 DNVFFMIDGGS

-797 KDKAGKTHKGLL
+797 KDKTGKTHKGLL

-815 DYIKQYPTAINKI
+815 DYIKQYPTAVNKI

-842 ALIKMVES
+842 ALIKMIES
-850 DLIIFPEHY
+850 DLIIFPEQY
-859 DNHGYLVFTNEDTFK
+859 DNHGFLVFSNHNTEKINE
-874 VNSVKQELYAKGFTD
+874 VKAELYANGFTD
-889 EEVEEKLSEMNLVQQ
+889 EEVDEKLSEMNLVQQ

-931 RTKRDGGKDAFKLPA
+931 RVKRDGGKDAFKLPA
-946 HKDADTGASEGTM
+946 HKDADTGASEATM
-959 HKHHCALAA
+959 HKIRCAIAA

>member
-1 MSQTP
+1 MQIATQD
-6 NKTIWTPD
+6 KTIWTPD
-14 YEIYIPSNEA
+14 YQIYVKPTEA
-24 VITQRKLEG
+24 IISQRKLEG

-48 TKFMKQFIGVDLLD
+48 TKFMTRFLGVELLD

-95 PTPSGDKTMRDIEI
+95 PTPSGDKTMRDIEV
-109 GDYVFDEKGK
+109 GDYVFDDKGN
-119 PTKVIAISPIFYD
+119 PTKVIGVSPIFYD
-132 HDCYEVEFSDGEK
+132 HECYEVEFSDGEK
-145 IIADADHLWEV
+145 IIADAEHLWKIV
-156 NDHNQ
+156 NGNN
-161 IKTINT
+161 IKV
-167 ELMFKTYLHPPR
+167 LKTHDIFESYY
-179 KNHPSWKQE
+179 
-188 KRYSV
+188 KRIDKSNFLVPVCPGMDKYENSYKEISSV
-193 ELCKPLEYEEK
+193 
-204 ELPIHPYV
+204 
-212 LGLWLGDGKSD
+212 
-223 DGYITTHRKDC
+223 TTH
-234 DEMVS
+234 
-239 LIKSTRYKVSSIYDD
+239 
-254 SGNNK
+254 
-259 RIRILNQYDVPL
+259 Q
-271 RTLLRENNLFFN
+271 
-283 KHIPES
+283 
-289 YLLSST
+289 
-295 KQRLELMQGLMDTD
+295 
-309 GTIDKRGTNLCE
+309 
-321 FTQSIK
+321 
-327 HERLINDFSCL
+327 
-338 LSSFGIKH
+338 
-346 KLICRENKLQNNIYK
+346 
-361 SIRISFKISKN
+361 
-372 IPCFK
+372 
-377 LNRKISLINTEKNIP
+377 
-392 VRTLRKTI
+392 
-400 VKVASIESRP
+400 SRP

-445 GLLFN
+445 GMLFN

-481 MTGLTDVFVNELVK
+481 MTGLTDVFKNEIVI
-495 NQANTDGFV
+495 NQANSDGFI

-512 KLYNGSFVKTL
+512 RLYNGSFVKTL

-545 LTEEIFNV
+545 LSEEIFNV

-561 KDFKLGGDVD
+561 KEFKLGGNVD

-619 NCDIVIHATRKG
+619 NCDVVIHATKKG
-631 IALNKSLLSQETVDN
+631 IPLSKSLLSQETVDN

-660 NRFTKDGGV
+660 NRFTKDGGI

-676 LIVRNSEKYV
+676 LIVRNSEKYA
-686 PVMYNDTG
+686 PVLYNDTG
-694 ERKFV
+694 ERKFL

-706 NIDNSTVLI
+706 NIDNSTVLVS
-715 CEILD
+715 EILD
-720 TEDGYKLRVVNSV
+720 TDDGYKLKIVNSV

-752 IAALK
+752 IEALK
-757 ELIVNYNGKDVPDY
+757 ELLINYNGKNIPDY
-771 DNIFFLIDGGS
+771 DNVFFMIDGGS

-797 KDKAGKTHKGLL
+797 KDKTGKTHKGLL

-815 DYIKQYPTAINKI
+815 DYIKQYPTAVNKI

-842 ALIKMVES
+842 ALIKMIES
-850 DLIIFPEHY
+850 DLIIFPEQY
-859 DNHGYLVFTNEDTFK
+859 DNHGFLVFSNHNTEKINE
-874 VNSVKQELYAKGFTD
+874 VKAELYANGFTD
-889 EEVEEKLSEMNLVQQ
+889 EEVDEKLSEMNLVQQ

-931 RTKRDGGKDAFKLPA
+931 RVKRDGGKDAFKLPA
-946 HKDADTGASEGTM
+946 HKDADTGASEATM
-959 HKHHCALAA
+959 HKIRCAIAA

>member
-1 MSQTP
+1 MQIATQD
-6 NKTIWTPD
+6 KTIWTPD
-14 YEIYIPSNEA
+14 YQIYVKPTEA
-24 VITQRKLEG
+24 IISQRKLEG

-48 TKFMKQFIGVDLLD
+48 TKFMTRFLGVELLD

-95 PTPSGDKTMRDIEI
+95 PTPSGDKTMRDIEV
-109 GDYVFDEKGK
+109 GDYVFDDKGN
-119 PTKVIAISPIFYD
+119 PTKVIGVSPIFYD
-132 HDCYEVEFSDGEK
+132 HECYEVEFSDGEK
-145 IIADADHLWEV
+145 IIADAEHLWKIV
-156 NDHNQ
+156 NGNN
-161 IKTINT
+161 IKV
-167 ELMFKTYLHPPR
+167 LKTHDIFESYY
-179 KNHPSWKQE
+179 
-188 KRYSV
+188 KRIDKSNFLVPVCPGMDKYENSYKEISSV
-193 ELCKPLEYEEK
+193 
-204 ELPIHPYV
+204 
-212 LGLWLGDGKSD
+212 
-223 DGYITTHRKDC
+223 TTH
-234 DEMVS
+234 
-239 LIKSTRYKVSSIYDD
+239 
-254 SGNNK
+254 
-259 RIRILNQYDVPL
+259 
-271 RTLLRENNLFFN
+271 
-283 KHIPES
+283 
-289 YLLSST
+289 
-295 KQRLELMQGLMDTD
+295 
-309 GTIDKRGTNLCE
+309 
-321 FTQSIK
+321 
-327 HERLINDFSCL
+327 
-338 LSSFGIKH
+338 
-346 KLICRENKLQNNIYK
+346 QN
-361 SIRISFKISKN
+361 
-372 IPCFK
+372 
-377 LNRKISLINTEKNIP
+377 
-392 VRTLRKTI
+392 
-400 VKVASIESRP
+400 RP

-445 GLLFN
+445 GMLFN

-481 MTGLTDVFVNELVK
+481 MTGLTDVFKNEIVI
-495 NQANTDGFV
+495 NQANSDGFI

-512 KLYNGSFVKTL
+512 RLYNGSFVKTL

-545 LTEEIFNV
+545 LSEEIFNV

-561 KDFKLGGDVD
+561 KEFKLGGNVD

-597 NKYRDFSKKMF
+597 SKYRDFSKKMF

-619 NCDIVIHATRKG
+619 NCDVVIHATKKG
-631 IALNKSLLSQETVDN
+631 IPLSKSLLSQETVDN

-660 NRFTKDGGV
+660 NRFTKDGGI

-676 LIVRNSEKYV
+676 LIVRNSEKYA
-686 PVMYNDTG
+686 PVLYNDTG
-694 ERKFV
+694 EKKFL

-706 NIDNSTVLI
+706 NIDNSTVLVS
-715 CEILD
+715 EILD
-720 TEDGYKLRVVNSV
+720 TDDGYKLKIVNSV

-752 IAALK
+752 IEALK
-757 ELIVNYNGKDVPDY
+757 ELLINYNGKNIPDY
-771 DNIFFLIDGGS
+771 DNVFFMIDGGS

-797 KDKAGKTHKGLL
+797 KDKTGKTHKGLL

-815 DYIKQYPTAINKI
+815 DYIKQYPTAVNKI

-850 DLIIFPEHY
+850 DLIIFPEQY
-859 DNHGYLVFTNEDTFK
+859 DNHGFLVFSNHNTEKINE
-874 VNSVKQELYAKGFTD
+874 VKAELYANGFTD
-889 EEVEEKLSEMNLVQQ
+889 EEVDEKLSEMNLVQQ

-931 RTKRDGGKDAFKLPA
+931 RVKRDGGKDAFKLPA
-946 HKDADTGASEGTM
+946 HKDADTGASEATM
-959 HKHHCALAA
+959 HKIRCAIAA

>member
-6 NKTIWTPD
+6 EKNIWTPE
-14 YEIYIPSNEA
+14 YEIYIPSNET

-48 TKFMKQFIGVDLLD
+48 TKFMKEFIGVELLD

-75 FCLWLESRGAGKAL
+75 FCLWLESRGAGK
-89 DLDTRI
+89 
-95 PTPSGDKTMRDIEI
+95 
-109 GDYVFDEKGK
+109 
-119 PTKVIAISPIFYD
+119 
-132 HDCYEVEFSDGEK
+132 
-145 IIADADHLWEV
+145 
-156 NDHNQ
+156 
-161 IKTINT
+161 
-167 ELMFKTYLHPPR
+167 
-179 KNHPSWKQE
+179 
-188 KRYSV
+188 
-193 ELCKPLEYEEK
+193 
-204 ELPIHPYV
+204 
-212 LGLWLGDGKSD
+212 
-223 DGYITTHRKDC
+223 
-234 DEMVS
+234 
-239 LIKSTRYKVSSIYDD
+239 
-254 SGNNK
+254 
-259 RIRILNQYDVPL
+259 
-271 RTLLRENNLFFN
+271 
-283 KHIPES
+283 
-289 YLLSST
+289 
-295 KQRLELMQGLMDTD
+295 
-309 GTIDKRGTNLCE
+309 
-321 FTQSIK
+321 
-327 HERLINDFSCL
+327 
-338 LSSFGIKH
+338 
-346 KLICRENKLQNNIYK
+346 
-361 SIRISFKISKN
+361 
-372 IPCFK
+372 
-377 LNRKISLINTEKNIP
+377 
-392 VRTLRKTI
+392 
-400 VKVASIESRP
+400 
-410 TKCICV
+410 
-416 DSPSHLYLCGE
+416 
-427 KNTVTHNSTMLA
+427 STMLA

-545 LTEEIFNV
+545 LSEEIFNV

-561 KDFKLGGDVD
+561 KEFKLGGDID

-597 NKYRDFSKKMF
+597 NKYRDFSKKML

-619 NCDIVIHATRKG
+619 NCDIVIHATQKG
-631 IALNKSLLSQETVDN
+631 IPLNKSLLSQETVDN

-694 ERKFV
+694 KRKFV

-715 CEILD
+715 SEILD
-720 TEDGYKLRVVNSV
+720 ADEGYKLKIVNSV

-797 KDKAGKTHKGLL
+797 KDKSGKTHKGLL
-809 DKEYSA
+809 DKE
-815 DYIKQYPTAINKI
+815 
-828 KVVTPSAYKSQMYE
+828 
-842 ALIKMVES
+842 
-850 DLIIFPEHY
+850 
-859 DNHGYLVFTNEDTFK
+859 
-874 VNSVKQELYAKGFTD
+874 LYANGFTD

-931 RTKRDGGKDAFKLPA
+931 RVKRDGGKDAFKLPA
-946 HKDADTGASEGTM
+946 HKDADTGASEATM
-959 HKHHCALAA
+959 HKRHCAIAA

>member
-1 MSQTP
+1 MEIATQ

-14 YEIYIPSNEA
+14 YQIYVKPTDAIIS
-24 VITQRKLEG
+24 QRKLEG

-48 TKFMKQFIGVDLLD
+48 TKFMNRFLGVELLD

-95 PTPSGDKTMRDIEI
+95 PTPSGDKTMRDIEV
-109 GDYVFDEKGK
+109 GDYVFDDRGN
-119 PTKVIAISPIFYD
+119 PTKVIGVSPIFYD
-132 HDCYEVEFSDGEK
+132 HECYEVEFSDGEI
-145 IIADADHLWEV
+145 IIADAEHLWKIV
-156 NDHNQ
+156 NGNN
-161 IKTINT
+161 IKV
-167 ELMFKTYLHPPR
+167 LKTHDIFESYY
-179 KNHPSWKQE
+179 
-188 KRYSV
+188 KRIDKSNFLVPVCPEMDKYENSYKEISSV
-193 ELCKPLEYEEK
+193 
-204 ELPIHPYV
+204 
-212 LGLWLGDGKSD
+212 
-223 DGYITTHRKDC
+223 TTH
-234 DEMVS
+234 
-239 LIKSTRYKVSSIYDD
+239 
-254 SGNNK
+254 
-259 RIRILNQYDVPL
+259 Q
-271 RTLLRENNLFFN
+271 
-283 KHIPES
+283 
-289 YLLSST
+289 
-295 KQRLELMQGLMDTD
+295 
-309 GTIDKRGTNLCE
+309 
-321 FTQSIK
+321 
-327 HERLINDFSCL
+327 
-338 LSSFGIKH
+338 
-346 KLICRENKLQNNIYK
+346 
-361 SIRISFKISKN
+361 
-372 IPCFK
+372 
-377 LNRKISLINTEKNIP
+377 
-392 VRTLRKTI
+392 
-400 VKVASIESRP
+400 SRP

-445 GLLFN
+445 GMLFN

-481 MTGLTDVFVNELVK
+481 MTGLTDVFKNEIVI
-495 NQANTDGFV
+495 NQANSDGFI

-512 KLYNGSFVKTL
+512 RLYNGSFVKTL

-545 LTEEIFNV
+545 LSEEIFNV

-561 KDFKLGGDVD
+561 KEFKLGGNVD

-597 NKYRDFSKKMF
+597 SKYRDFSKKMF

-619 NCDIVIHATRKG
+619 NCDVVIHATKKG
-631 IALNKSLLSQETVDN
+631 IPLSKSLLSQETVDN

-660 NRFTKDGGV
+660 NRFTKDGGI

-676 LIVRNSEKYV
+676 LIVRNSEKYA
-686 PVMYNDTG
+686 PVLYNDTG
-694 ERKFV
+694 ERKFL

-706 NIDNSTVLI
+706 NIDNSTVLVS
-715 CEILD
+715 EILD
-720 TEDGYKLRVVNSV
+720 TDDGYKLKIVNSV

-752 IAALK
+752 IEALK
-757 ELIVNYNGKDVPDY
+757 ELLINYNGKNVPDY
-771 DNIFFLIDGGS
+771 DNVFFMIDGGS

-797 KDKAGKTHKGLL
+797 KDKTGKTHKGLL

-815 DYIKQYPTAINKI
+815 DYIKQYPTAVNKI

-842 ALIKMVES
+842 ALIKMIES
-850 DLIIFPEHY
+850 DLIIFPEQY
-859 DNHGYLVFTNEDTFK
+859 DNHGFLVFSNHNTEKINE
-874 VNSVKQELYAKGFTD
+874 VKAELYANGFTD
-889 EEVEEKLSEMNLVQQ
+889 EEVDEKLSEMNLVQQ

-931 RTKRDGGKDAFKLPA
+931 RVKRDGGKDAFKLPA
-946 HKDADTGASEGTM
+946 HKDADTGASEATM
-959 HKHHCALAA
+959 HKNRCAIAA